1 MDDRVKEI
9 EELIKLISK
18 FPGLG
23 PKSAR
28 NVALYLLKNKDA
40 IVKPLSQTL
49 ADVYNKVVRCSICG
63 NIKSK
68 EIKCTIDQCSYHK
81 EKLTDKI
88 CVVENLEDMYVI
100 LSGNIF
106 SGYFHVLGGTISSG
120 EKFDQKNLLID
131 SLIQRVK
138 NNSLKEVIIA
148 TSATVEGQTTAHFI
162 EDAIKNSKIK
172 ITKLAQGLPV
182 GGEIEQLDDG
192 TLYSAFEN
200 RVPVTND

>member
-1 MDDRVKEI
+1 MDNRVKEI
-9 EELIKLISK
+9 EDLIKLISK

-28 NVALYLLKNKDA
+28 RVALYLLKNKDSTT
-40 IVKPLSQTL
+40 KPLSQSL
-49 ADVYNKVVRCSICG
+49 ADIYNKIVRCSICG

-68 EIKCTIDQCSYHK
+68 EIKCSIDKCFYHK
-81 EKLTDKI
+81 EKYDKI
-88 CVVENLEDMYVI
+88 CVVENLADMWTI

-120 EKFDQKNLLID
+120 EKFNQKNLLID
-131 SLIQRVK
+131 SLVERVK
-138 NNSLKEVIIA
+138 KNSLKEVIIA

-162 EDAIKNSKIK
+162 EDAIKNDKIK

-192 TLYSAFEN
+192 TLYSAFKN
-200 RVPVTND
+200 RSPVVSE

>member
-1 MDDRVKEI
+1 MDNRVKEI

-28 NVALYLLKNKDA
+28 RIALHLLKNKDT
-40 IVKPLSQTL
+40 IVKPLSQSLT
-49 ADVYNKVVRCSICG
+49 DVYNKVIRCLICG

-68 EIKCTIDQCSYHK
+68 EIKCTIDQCSYYK
-81 EKLTDKI
+81 EKYDKI
-88 CVVENLEDMYVI
+88 CVVENLADMWVI

-182 GGEIEQLDDG
+182 GADIRQLDDG
-192 TLYSAFEN
+192 TLHSAFEN

>member
-1 MDDRVKEI
+1 MDNRVKEV
-9 EELIKLISK
+9 EDLIKLISK

-28 NVALYLLKNKDA
+28 RVALYLLKNKDSTT
-40 IVKPLSQTL
+40 KPLSQSL

-68 EIKCTIDQCSYHK
+68 EIKCSIDKCFYHK
-81 EKLTDKI
+81 EKYDKI
-88 CVVENLEDMYVI
+88 CVVENLADMWTI

-120 EKFDQKNLLID
+120 EKFNQKNLLID
-131 SLIQRVK
+131 SLVERIK
-138 NNSLKEVIIA
+138 KNSLKEVIIA

-162 EDAIKNSKIK
+162 EDAIKNDKIK

-192 TLYSAFEN
+192 TLYSAFKN
-200 RVPVTND
+200 RSPVVSE

>member
-1 MDDRVKEI
+1 
-9 EELIKLISK
+9 
-18 FPGLG
+18 
-23 PKSAR
+23 
-28 NVALYLLKNKDA
+28 
-40 IVKPLSQTL
+40 
-49 ADVYNKVVRCSICG
+49 
-63 NIKSK
+63 
-68 EIKCTIDQCSYHK
+68 
-81 EKLTDKI
+81 
-88 CVVENLEDMYVI
+88 
-100 LSGNIF
+100 
-106 SGYFHVLGGTISSG
+106 VLGGTISSG

-131 SLIQRVK
+131 SLVQRVK